1 MPKKKPE
8 SIPLP
13 SSPPE
18 GTVERETIVKETEGK
33 IKKAAEEGR
42 LSIRA
47 ADLAPKIIESLA
59 IKFGPDQVV
68 AKIAECM
75 SATKTM
81 AIGGKPFETPDYK
94 TRLDAL
100 KLLLQYQVGMPV
112 SRSEVVTHNVDTMQT
127 LESKMQKSPALRRAV
142 GRMLDRSKEEDGEIL
157 EITNEPVVDG
167 DIEEAEEVLQERPEP
182 KETPV
187 ESEVRKKILSKDLK
201 VKGSLGA
208 VEKYSR

>member
-157 EITNEPVVDG
+157 EITNEPIVDG